1 MERKRTDKEVSYGK
15 KNSAEDVFGLS
26 GAEKQKR
33 AVRIVRS
40 PEGDIS
46 IDTTG
51 KKNGRGAYICPDKAC
66 LEAVIKSKRL
76 EKSLETEISEEV
88 YNKLREQLS

>member
-1 MERKRTDKEVSYGK
+1 MVKKIPQRMCLGCQERKNKKE
-15 KNSAEDVFGLS
+15 LI
-26 GAEKQKR
+26 
-33 AVRIVRS
+33 RIVRS

-88 YNKLREQLS
+88 YNKLREQFS

>member
-1 MERKRTDKEVSYGK
+1 MVK
-15 KNSAEDVFGLS
+15 KIPQRMCLGC
-26 GAEKQKR
+26 Q
-33 AVRIVRS
+33 
-40 PEGDIS
+40 
-46 IDTTG
+46 DTTG